1 MQENERNLGQSNEFS
16 ITDEQKEY
24 LVQNTKT
31 AFEVAKTITRRQ
43 APLLLYGGT
52 IRNLLLK
59 TETSI
64 PDYDFIGDIDLDQ
77 IQRDFPGLIIG
88 RWDEV
93 QTMRLKIGTA
103 LYDFTWAKDVQE
115 RLAIG
120 DITVSNLCMTEE
132 GTVVDYFGGLESLA
146 KKEIKMIDPEA
157 KIAVNP
163 VRILRAF
170 RFAAELGF
178 TIEEATLNASIKNAH
193 LLRSATTLD
202 DDIWQILSLDQDTR
216 MQVLDSLRQYG
227 IDRYITYPDNVYE
240 TINTLA
246 IEKDISRCPQV
257 EEVARMFDTTT
268 YLVGGAVRDMIW
280 DKRMNDFDFK
290 VHMPVEEIIKI
301 LEANGFTRSPDYH
314 TSEHQYYIS
323 TFAGVVCAVIDGVD
337 IHLSQVATTDIP
349 TLISEGDVNF
359 SCCVFNIHSKRI
371 ENPERIRETRDK
383 ELRFA
388 NPDRAKADPIIVIN
402 ALKQI
407 SRIPDVVIPQ
417 ETRDI
422 IDASIPQIVEF
433 ARTNPSFKYKIA
445 SFCGNLNSEGVY
457 KFFGDGAQDVFEG
470 IERKK
475 SKLVATSPQYISI
488 PVAEL
493 TQGDK
498 AEVIRLLKG
507 GYGKHFDEAKAF
519 SGNVN
524 SVVIQRGEKG
534 IQSCCLVDGERL
546 YSAAAREGTDWIAIV
561 ADLAK
566 NNYNVWCTVDCNNPK
581 IQALC
586 SIAGLTME
594 MNPQVIRKILE
605 AKSKKYR
612 DIDMY
617 EYNGMLVFKKKDR
630 PDDYPQ
636 ILLRS

>member
-1 MQENERNLGQSNEFS
+1 MRENEQNIGYDSEFS
-16 ITDEQKEY
+16 VTQEQRER

-52 IRNLLLK
+52 IRNILLE

-64 PDYDFIGDIDLDQ
+64 PDYDFIGDIDPDQ
-77 IQRDFPGLIIG
+77 IQRDFPNLVLG

-93 QTMRLKIGTA
+93 QTMRLKIGSA

-120 DITVSNLCMTEE
+120 DITVSNLCMTED
-132 GTVVDYFGGLESLA
+132 GQIIDYFGGLESLA
-146 KKEIKMIDPEA
+146 KKEIKMIDPDS
-157 KIAVNP
+157 KIATNP

-178 TIEEATLNASIKNAH
+178 TIEEETLNSAIKNAH
-193 LLRSATTLD
+193 LLSMATSLN
-202 DDIWQILSLDQDTR
+202 DDIWQILSLEHDTR
-216 MQVLDSLRQYG
+216 TQVLGMLRQYG
-227 IDRYITYPDNVYE
+227 IDRFITYPDNVYE

-246 IEKDISRCPQV
+246 IEKDISRCPQIG
-257 EEVARMFDTTT
+257 EVARMFNTTT

-290 VHMPVEEIIKI
+290 VHMPIEEIIRI
-301 LEANGFTRSPDYH
+301 LEENGFTRSPDYH
-314 TSEHQYYIS
+314 TKEHQYYVS
-323 TFAGVVCAVIDGVD
+323 AFAGVVGAVIDSVD
-337 IHLSQVATTDIP
+337 IHLSQVDTVDIP

-359 SCCVFNIHSKRI
+359 SCCIYNVHTGRI
-371 ENPERIRETRDK
+371 ENPERIREIRDK
-383 ELRFA
+383 EIRFA
-388 NPDRAKADPIIVIN
+388 NPERAREDPIIVIN

-407 SRIPDVVIPQ
+407 SRIPDIVIPQ

-422 IDASIPQIVEF
+422 IEASIPQIVEF
-433 ARTNPSFKYKIA
+433 ARTNPSFRYKIA
-445 SFCGNLNSEGVY
+445 SFCGNLNSEEVY
-457 KFFGDGAQDVFEG
+457 GLFGEDAQDIFEG
-470 IERKK
+470 IEKKK
-475 SKLVATSPQYISI
+475 SKLVASNPQYISI
-488 PVAEL
+488 PLAEL
-493 TQGDK
+493 TEGDK
-498 AEVIRLLKG
+498 VEVTRLLRA
-507 GYGKHFDEAKAF
+507 GYGKHFDASKVF

-546 YSAAAREGTDWIAIV
+546 YSVAARKGTDWIAII

-586 SIAGLTME
+586 SIAGLTIE
-594 MNPQVIRKILE
+594 TNPQVIRKILE
-605 AKSKKYR
+605 TKTEKYR
-612 DIDMY
+612 DINIY
-617 EYNGMLVFKKKDR
+617 EFNGMVVFKKNNE

-636 ILLRS
+636 VLLRS